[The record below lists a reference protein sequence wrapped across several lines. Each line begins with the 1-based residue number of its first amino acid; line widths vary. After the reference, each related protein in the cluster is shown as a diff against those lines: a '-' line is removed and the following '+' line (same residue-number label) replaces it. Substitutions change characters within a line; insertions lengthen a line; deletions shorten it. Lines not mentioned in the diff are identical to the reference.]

1 MDSIKIF
8 SPLSVA
14 NLSCGFDVL
23 GLCLDTIGDEMII
36 KKSKK
41 PGVRIIKIE
50 GENLPLSIEKNVAG
64 VAAKSYLNK
73 FPTEIGIEI
82 EIYKKIK
89 AGSGIGSS
97 AASAVGAV
105 FGINE
110 LLERDIKK
118 VDLIPFALEGEKLAS
133 GEAHADNIAP
143 AMLGGFTLIRD
154 LKSLDIIKLPSP
166 SELVVTIIHPKIE
179 LKTSHA
185 RAILK
190 TQVPLKNVV
199 KQTANIAGLISGLY
213 LNDYNLISRSLN
225 DEIVEKERSLLIP
238 KYYLLKNS
246 ALEAGALG
254 CGISGSG
261 PSIFALS
268 RGYIIAKEVANSFK
282 NIISKLNID
291 FDIYIS
297 KINSKGVRK
306 LT

>member
-1 MDSIKIF
+1 M
-8 SPLSVA
+8 
-14 NLSCGFDVL
+14 
-23 GLCLDTIGDEMII
+23 
-36 KKSKK
+36 
-41 PGVRIIKIE
+41 
-50 GENLPLSIEKNVAG
+50 
-64 VAAKSYLNK
+64 
-73 FPTEIGIEI
+73 
-82 EIYKKIK
+82 
-89 AGSGIGSS
+89 
-97 AASAVGAV
+97 
-105 FGINE
+105 
-110 LLERDIKK
+110 
-118 VDLIPFALEGEKLAS
+118 
-133 GEAHADNIAP
+133 
-143 AMLGGFTLIRD
+143 IRD

-213 LNDYNLISRSLN
+213 SNDYNLISRSLN

-238 KYYLLKNS
+238 KYYSLKNS

-282 NIISKLNID
+282 NIISKIEYR
-291 FDIYIS
+291 F
-297 KINSKGVRK
+297 
-306 LT
+306 

>member
-8 SPLSVA
+8 SPSSVA

-110 LLERDIKK
+110 LLERDLKK
-118 VDLIPFALEGEKLAS
+118 IDLIPFALEGEKLAS

-179 LKTSHA
+179 LKTSNA

-213 LNDYNLISRSLN
+213 SNDYNLISRSLN

-238 KYYLLKNS
+238 EYYSLKNS